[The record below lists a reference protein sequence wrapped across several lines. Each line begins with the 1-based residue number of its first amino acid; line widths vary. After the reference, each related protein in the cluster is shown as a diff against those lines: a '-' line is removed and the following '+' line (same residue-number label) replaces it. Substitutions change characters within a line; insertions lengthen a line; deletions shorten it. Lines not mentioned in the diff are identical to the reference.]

1 MFLNQE
7 IEKLYN
13 YKGSNPKPE
22 DFDEFWDTA
31 VEEVKKIDPEVELK
45 PAKQK
50 FKGCEAF
57 DMYFTGMGGARIHA
71 KYMRPE
77 NVKNAPVIYMFHGY
91 GGNAGSWYALLGA
104 VSQGYCVAALDC
116 RGPYA
121 GINCFFRVEDP
132 THEREDEIFT
142 RLGYIDIQN
151 MAPRIKCR
159 MLMMTGLLD
168 NICPPLTQ
176 FAAYNKITSEK
187 KVMIYPEYGH
197 EELPEHMEIALDWF
211 SK

>member
-57 DMYFTGMGGARIHA
+57 DMYFTGM
-71 KYMRPE
+71 
-77 NVKNAPVIYMFHGY
+77 
-91 GGNAGSWYALLGA
+91 
-104 VSQGYCVAALDC
+104 
-116 RGPYA
+116 
-121 GINCFFRVEDP
+121 
-132 THEREDEIFT
+132 
-142 RLGYIDIQN
+142 
-151 MAPRIKCR
+151 
-159 MLMMTGLLD
+159 
-168 NICPPLTQ
+168 
-176 FAAYNKITSEK
+176 
-187 KVMIYPEYGH
+187 
-197 EELPEHMEIALDWF
+197 
-211 SK
+211 